1 MKGCLQSALNSTRV
15 KENTLLFFSSTSCE
29 WESISSC
36 TTDFYPSDACAR
48 NIMNL
53 FLKSLA
59 VCKSLPS
66 HLIVQI
72 CEAYWNLLMD
82 FNLFPS
88 FFFFFKALLVY
99 SRFTVVRKRKPV
111 HFSFFL
117 SHHKEEKKTHLVI
130 VLCKWTGQRG
140 FLTSGWLSDTSSA
153 WMHPITQI
161 IIFQEFI

>member
-1 MKGCLQSALNSTRV
+1 MNENPFPHVPQISIPAILVPEISWICFSRV
-15 KENTLLFFSSTSCE
+15 LLCVKVYHLTWSCRSVKLIGTY
-29 WESISSC
+29 WWILIS
-36 TTDFYPSDACAR
+36 
-48 NIMNL
+48 
-53 FLKSLA
+53 
-59 VCKSLPS
+59 
-66 HLIVQI
+66 
-72 CEAYWNLLMD
+72 
-82 FNLFPS
+82 FPL